1 LKLIVG
7 TALFTIGAVA
17 GADLF
22 LLRPVGAA
30 LEIF

>member
-22 LLRPVGAA
+22 WPRPIGAA